1 MILKSMHAGFCQ
13 DNKNVKKNSEPEKSE
28 KKKRTGAMKDEEQ
41 NGMGGQCI
49 NVQIDRCL
57 GYL

>member
-1 MILKSMHAGFCQ
+1 MHAGFCQ